1 MSHNQIYSVPIITN
15 TSCPVRVD
23 VSSFHPVVF
32 PSPCLSFPCQQTM
45 SCSPGNNG
53 PEDQSTAPLYSQVH
67 LPSGKVELPLRSR
80 TAQLSLRPRT
90 VGVPSQVE
98 NVHRHGYF
106 ILPGSVIDLDDSIK
120 IHIPYPTVHEKVKAT
135 PTLAM
140 ASQMGWLHP
149 HSYHNKEEL
158 AGGIL
163 SPWASIPI
171 AVPGYRHPG
180 AGPARTVY
188 NENDRSTFILIFHAK
203 RIPLRQGSKWH
214 DFSRAVLKVDK
225 NQRSAYLGT

>member
-1 MSHNQIYSVPIITN
+1 
-15 TSCPVRVD
+15 
-23 VSSFHPVVF
+23 
-32 PSPCLSFPCQQTM
+32 M

-53 PEDQSTAPLYSQVH
+53 PEDQTTVPFYSQVH
-67 LPSGKVELPLRSR
+67 LPSGKVELSLRSR
-80 TAQLSLRPRT
+80 T
-90 VGVPSQVE
+90 VEVPSQVE

-120 IHIPYPTVHEKVKAT
+120 IYIPYATVHEKVKDA

-180 AGPARTVY
+180 AGPARAVY
-188 NENDRSTFILIFHAK
+188 NENDRSTFILIFHDK

>member
-1 MSHNQIYSVPIITN
+1 
-15 TSCPVRVD
+15 
-23 VSSFHPVVF
+23 
-32 PSPCLSFPCQQTM
+32 M

-53 PEDQSTAPLYSQVH
+53 PEDQSTVPLYSQVH
-67 LPSGKVELPLRSR
+67 LPSSKFELSLRSR
-80 TAQLSLRPRT
+80 T
-90 VGVPSQVE
+90 VEVPSQVE
-98 NVHRHGYF
+98 NVHRNGYF

-120 IHIPYPTVHEKVKAT
+120 IDIPYATVHEKVKDA

-158 AGGIL
+158 DGGIL

-171 AVPGYRHPG
+171 VVPGYRHPG
-180 AGPARTVY
+180 AGPARAVY
-188 NENDRSTFILIFHAK
+188 NENDRSTFILIFHDK

-214 DFSRAVLKVDK
+214 DFARAVLKVDK